1 MFDDQT
7 EPRAIAPLF
16 SVIIPLEFHRGQ
28 WERCWQGWQSQTLDR
43 SAFEIILVVPPNFP
57 ERGKLSELKD
67 PVPRLEYS
75 RHSHDIALCADGAAS
90 ARGKFLFFTESHCWP
105 EPDVLELCLQAFHD
119 NAEWAGLS
127 CKSLRVCPNRLSE
140 AEADMYEADT
150 EYGMLVHPW
159 RKILDVC
166 FATRR
171 EAYEASGG
179 FKPEFGHFSEWVLA
193 AVYFECGLKI
203 GYLPEARIH
212 HYYIGSLPELK
223 TFTLDFVEG
232 EILYF
237 SQQRREPGSTLLEPP
252 PELICQD
259 NYTPDMARGILRMAV
274 QDILTSG
281 AAYRRWKQ
289 AGFAIG
295 RWAAAAMFGDGI
307 ARGVGATVAFY
318 ARLVVTLAL
327 VAGSRKWLGVRF
339 KLYIAA
345 LIGLQRLNCIRA
357 ERLSRGAFG
366 TPNAIAGLGRI
377 AVLDQTGFYP
387 FEKYQGRQFRWSET
401 AAAVRV
407 RADAGR
413 QSIRI
418 KCVPVLELF
427 EMDLRFYL
435 DSKRIPEDAISM
447 GVDDLEIRVDL
458 PKPGTCKLGWIC
470 RPFKATADPR
480 RLGLP
485 IMRVELDFQTIP
497 RVCCDKVG
505 DRGAGGITI

>member
-1 MFDDQT
+1 MLDKAI
-7 EPRAIAPLF
+7 EPRTIAPLI

-43 SAFEIILVVPPNFP
+43 TAFEIILVVPPNFP
-57 ERGKLSELKD
+57 ERDKLSELRD
-67 PVPRLEYS
+67 PIPLLEYS
-75 RHSHDIALCADGAAS
+75 HHSHDISLSVDGAAS

-105 EPDVLELCLQAFHD
+105 EPDMLELCLQAFHA

-179 FKPEFGHFSEWVLA
+179 FRPEFGHFSEWALA
-193 AVYFECGLKI
+193 ATERGLKI

-223 TFTLDFVEG
+223 TFTLDFVQG
-232 EILYF
+232 EIRYF
-237 SQQRREPGSTLLEPP
+237 SQDLGKPGSGLLEAP
-252 PELICQD
+252 PELICQG
-259 NYTPDMARGILRMAV
+259 NFAPDMARGIMRMTV

-281 AAYRRWKQ
+281 AAHRRWKQ
-289 AGFAIG
+289 AIFAIG
-295 RWAAAAMFGDGI
+295 RWAAPAMFGDGI
-307 ARGVGATVAFY
+307 ARGAGAVVTLY
-318 ARLVVTLAL
+318 ARLAVMLTL
-327 VAGSRKWLGVRF
+327 VAGSRERLGARF

-345 LIGLQRLNCIRA
+345 LIRLQRLHCIRT
-357 ERLSRGAFG
+357 ERLSRAAVG
-366 TPNAIAGLGRI
+366 TPDAIIGLGRN

-387 FEKYQGRQFRWSET
+387 LEKYQGMEFRWSET

-407 RADAGR
+407 RVDASR
-413 QSIRI
+413 QSVLI
-418 KCVPVLELF
+418 KCVPNIRNLSET
-427 EMDLRFYL
+427 DLRFYF
-435 DSKRIPEDAISM
+435 DGKRIPDDAISM
-447 GVDDLEIRVDL
+447 GVDDCEIRIDL
-458 PKPGTCKLGWIC
+458 PKSGTCKLGWIC
-470 RPFKATADPR
+470 RPFKATRDSR
-480 RLGLP
+480 HLGLP
-485 IMRVELDFQTIP
+485 IMRVELASDQMRQI
-497 RVCCDKVG
+497 
-505 DRGAGGITI
+505 